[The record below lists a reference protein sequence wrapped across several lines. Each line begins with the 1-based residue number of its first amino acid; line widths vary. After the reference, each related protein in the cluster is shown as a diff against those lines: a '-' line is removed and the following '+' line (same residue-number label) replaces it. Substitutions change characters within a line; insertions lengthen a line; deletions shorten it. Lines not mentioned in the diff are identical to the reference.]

1 MRGGRAEERKGRR
14 EGEMETCTY
23 CCVLSQQV
31 CYVIVQQV
39 TTATDPYHHFTSG
52 VYVSL
57 VQSLQ
62 EKEEKEEEE
71 EEEERLSLPKCCQL

>member
-1 MRGGRAEERKGRR
+1 MTVGNRSERRESRREEGTKGGRKGER
-14 EGEMETCTY
+14 ETCTY

-31 CYVIVQQV
+31 CYVIEQQV

-62 EKEEKEEEE
+62 
-71 EEEERLSLPKCCQL
+71 